1 MAGNKPFNKQQAEPR
16 ERGPQVAGLK
26 VPPHSIE
33 AEQSVLGDLMLGNER
48 WDDVAERVVA
58 DDFYT
63 RPHRHIFTEMA
74 RLQES
79 GSPIDLITLAE
90 SLERQGQLDSV
101 GGFAYLA
108 ELSKNTP
115 SAANISA
122 YADIV
127 RERAVVRE
135 MISVANEIAEAGF
148 DPQGRTSED
157 LLDLLNPASL
167 KLPKVVQTK
176 TKARRTSPMC
186 STQPWRVL
194 SSCFSSHTM
203 ALPG

>member
-16 ERGPQVAGLK
+16 ERDPQVAGLK

-33 AEQSVLGDLMLGNER
+33 AEQSVLGGLMLDNER

-90 SLERQGQLDSV
+90 SLERQGQLDASV
-101 GGFAYLA
+101 VL
-108 ELSKNTP
+108 LIWQSCQK
-115 SAANISA
+115 IRQ
-122 YADIV
+122 V
-127 RERAVVRE
+127 RLT
-135 MISVANEIAEAGF
+135 SV
-148 DPQGRTSED
+148 PMRTSCV
-157 LLDLLNPASL
+157 NVP
-167 KLPKVVQTK
+167 
-176 TKARRTSPMC
+176 
-186 STQPWRVL
+186 L
-194 SSCFSSHTM
+194 SVR
-203 ALPG
+203 